1 MVKWIATPLVEIN
14 GVKFGMPRSEVRTV
28 LGGKYKEFKKS
39 KFSKNTTDDF
49 GICHVLYNKD
59 DKCEAVEVFREC
71 EVSVN
76 GKLVFPLR
84 LECFSGKPLMGVFL
98 RVTKFVNV
106 MAWARSIVFFVVPW
120 RTQTIFF
127 FHCVLAKLVWIELF

>member
-1 MVKWIATPLVEIN
+1 MVKWIATPLVVIN
-14 GVKFGMPRSEVRTV
+14 WVKFGMPRSEVRTV

-76 GKLVFPLR
+76 GKLVFPLDISSVKKQVND
-84 LECFSGKPLMGVFL
+84 LEEDTGSYISKKL
-98 RVTKFVNV
+98 
-106 MAWARSIVFFVVPW
+106 SIGIYAPGG
-120 RTQTIFF
+120 TPESI
-127 FHCVLAKLVWIELF
+127 LFGEVGYYE

>member
-1 MVKWIATPLVEIN
+1 MTYVVASPRVLLN

-76 GKLVFPLR
+76 GKLVFPLDISSVKKQVND
-84 LECFSGKPLMGVFL
+84 LEEDTGSYISKKL
-98 RVTKFVNV
+98 
-106 MAWARSIVFFVVPW
+106 SIGIYAPGG
-120 RTQTIFF
+120 TPESI
-127 FHCVLAKLVWIELF
+127 LFGEVGYYE

>member
-14 GVKFGMPRSEVRTV
+14 GVKFGMPRSKVRAM

-49 GICHVLYNKD
+49 GVCHVFYTPD
-59 DKCEAVEVFREC
+59 DKCEAVEMFNEC

-76 GKLVFPLR
+76 GTVLFPVDISFVKKQIEDLEEDTGSYISRKLSIGIYAPRGMPESILF
-84 LECFSGKPLMGVFL
+84 GKAGYY
-98 RVTKFVNV
+98 
-106 MAWARSIVFFVVPW
+106 
-120 RTQTIFF
+120 
-127 FHCVLAKLVWIELF
+127 E

>member
-28 LGGKYKEFKKS
+28 LGGKYKEFKKG

-49 GICHVLYNKD
+49 GVCHVFYTTD
-59 DKCEAVEVFREC
+59 DKCEAVEVFSEC

-76 GKLVFPLR
+76 GTVVFPLAISAVKEQIDD
-84 LECFSGKPLMGVFL
+84 LVEDAGSYISKKL
-98 RVTKFVNV
+98 
-106 MAWARSIVFFVVPW
+106 SIGIYAPDG
-120 RTQTIFF
+120 TPESI
-127 FHCVLAKLVWIELF
+127 LFGDAGYYE